1 MKIGV
6 WLGFELKESSGGAF
20 SYIDRLIELIDEHNF
35 PKEIEVCFVNL
46 TGTGH
51 YKKEV
56 CPILDLPKFFISL
69 VKNNLLL
76 HRLVKC
82 FGNFLIKKRG
92 LKRMFAGKGISIIY
106 YPHQGQCLDSNFPFI
121 ATNWDIGHRST
132 HAFPEL
138 MWDGKSFEVRE
149 NFYRNIL
156 PKALMIFC
164 ESETGKKEIVQY
176 TNIGEHKI
184 RVLPLFGGGVTTVKL
199 SDDEGHEILRSLELK
214 ENEFF
219 FYPAQFWAHKN
230 HVGLVKA
237 FAEIAKKYPNFK
249 LVLSGSDKGNKDYIK
264 SIISE
269 LGLTDKVIF
278 LGFVPIETLY
288 CMYKY
293 ATALVMAS
301 HFGPTNMPPI
311 EAMEIGCP
319 VVCSDLGGH
328 REILGDAACYF
339 NSFEIKTIIDSMIEI
354 MENNKLYKNK
364 IRKQQTV
371 SDYSQKKAMKNLE
384 LLLVEAINI
393 RLNWKSY

>member
-6 WLGFELKESSGGAF
+6 WLGYELKESAGGAF
-20 SYIDRLIELIDEHNF
+20 SYTDRLIQLIDEHQF
-35 PKEIEVCFVNL
+35 PDGIEICFVNL
-46 TGTGH
+46 LGGGDF
-51 YKKEV
+51 KKETTSLIEFPQPLV
-56 CPILDLPKFFISL
+56 KLIKTQKILYSL
-69 VKNNLLL
+69 VRKLAQRYVLL
-76 HRLVKC
+76 
-82 FGNFLIKKRG
+82 
-92 LKRMFAGKGISIIY
+92 KGIKDLLSRKGIKLMY
-106 YPHQGQCLDSNFPFI
+106 YIHQGECLDSNFPFI

-138 MWDGKSFEVRE
+138 MWDGKPFEVRE
-149 NFYRNIL
+149 YFYRNIL

-184 RVLPLFGGGVTTVKL
+184 RVFPLFGGSVTTVKL

-214 ENEFF
+214 ENEYF

-230 HVGLVKA
+230 HVGLVNA
-237 FAEIAKKYPNFK
+237 FAKIVRKYPNYK

-269 LGLTDKVIF
+269 LGLTDKVFF

-328 REILGDAACYF
+328 REILGDAASYF
-339 NSFEIKTIIDSMIEI
+339 DSYNIDSMTKSMFDILEHNDIFRERIIEQR
-354 MENNKLYKNK
+354 KLT
-364 IRKQQTV
+364 I
-371 SDYSQKKAMKNLE
+371 YSSKRSMQILDS
-384 LLLVEAINI
+384 LLLDIVHI
-393 RLNWKSY
+393 RANWQN

>member
-6 WLGFELKESSGGAF
+6 WLGYELKESAGGAF
-20 SYIDRLIELIDEHNF
+20 SYTDRLIQLIDEHQF
-35 PKEIEVCFVNL
+35 PNGIDICFVNL
-46 TGTGH
+46 LGGGNF
-51 YKKEV
+51 KKETISLIEF
-56 CPILDLPKFFISL
+56 PLSL
-69 VKNNLLL
+69 VK
-76 HRLVKC
+76 
-82 FGNFLIKKRG
+82 LIKTQKLLYRVVCR
-92 LKRMFAGKGISIIY
+92 LAQQYVLCKGIKGLLSRKNIKLMY
-106 YPHQGQCLDSNFPFI
+106 YIHQGECIDSNFPFI

-138 MWDGKSFEVRE
+138 MWDGKPFEVRE

-164 ESETGKKEIVQY
+164 ESEAGKKEIVQY

-184 RVLPLFGGGVTTVKL
+184 RVFPLFGGGVTTVKL
-199 SDDEGHEILRSLELK
+199 SDEEGHEILQSLELK
-214 ENEFF
+214 EKEYF

-237 FAEIAKKYPNFK
+237 FAEIVDKYPNFK
-249 LVLSGSDKGNKDYIK
+249 LVLSGSDKGNKNYVK

-269 LGLTDKVIF
+269 LGISDRVIF

-328 REILGDAACYF
+328 REILGEAASYF
-339 NSFEIKTIIDSMIEI
+339 NSYDVESIKDSLLEVIENFIIYRDRILKQYQETLYLPAKTIQ
-354 MENNKLYKNK
+354 KLD
-364 IRKQQTV
+364 Q
-371 SDYSQKKAMKNLE
+371 
-384 LLLVEAINI
+384 LLLEVKSI
-393 RLNWKSY
+393 RENWE